1 MRALPDTSVMS
12 IILAVRASYA
22 PKGAM
27 LIAFLLAAATPD
39 CTYDRAA
46 MMTLSQQM
54 FDQDATGGWRELSM
68 RGCEAEA
75 ADLIRDWRDTNR
87 PERNISILYW
97 HEGQLRADLGQNA
110 AAIALFERSRKTVEE
125 DRGMGWNLY
134 VDGSIAFL
142 RRDRAAFDRAH
153 AALSVLPKPDGF
165 DPRGPDGK
173 PIAIRWPMNLNVL
186 DGFARCWDK
195 PYKEAYTICPA
206 PMRVIKTGS

>member
-1 MRALPDTSVMS
+1 ML
-12 IILAVRASYA
+12 IVRAAEAFFGS
-22 PKGAM
+22 KDGM
-27 LIAFLLAAATPD
+27 LIAFLLATATPD

-46 MMTLSQQM
+46 MMTLPQQA
-54 FDQDATGGWRELSM
+54 FDQNATGGWRALSM

-75 ADLIRDWRDTNR
+75 ADLIRDWRETNK
-87 PERNISILYW
+87 PERNASILYW

-125 DRGMGWNLY
+125 DHGMGWNLY

-142 RRDRAAFDRAH
+142 RRDRPAFDKSHVAL
-153 AALSVLPKPDGF
+153 AALPKPDGF

-173 PIAIRWPMNLNVL
+173 PIAITWPMNLNVL

-206 PMRVIKTGS
+206 PFRVIKAGS